1 MMQMRFP
8 VATASIITL
17 NAVIFAIG
25 LLSGSQTQ
33 IIQNYGFIPNDLFYV
48 KSNANDDGG
57 NNNNNNPTADNTQ
70 QNPLS
75 SSLPP
80 LQSSSE
86 LPQSSSLS
94 SLLAESLTRLFTSM
108 FIHANIAHIAFN
120 LFALAYLGGYAER
133 AIGVARYVL
142 VYLISGIVAALFHG
156 IIASYILHNG
166 DVVLIGASGA
176 ISGVLGIAAAAGN
189 YRAYYWLVIQIVFA
203 VIGSVSALPIAFS
216 AHVGGFI
223 AGVLMTKVLVKL
235 EQTKRRRSRYFLQ
248 S

>member
-1 MMQMRFP
+1 MQMMM
-8 VATASIITL
+8 AGII
-17 NAVIFAIG
+17 
-25 LLSGSQTQ
+25 
-33 IIQNYGFIPNDLFYV
+33 III
-48 KSNANDDGG
+48 
-57 NNNNNNPTADNTQ
+57 PTADNTQ

-142 VYLISGIVAALFHG
+142 VYLISGIVGALFHG

-166 DVVLIGASGA
+166 DVVLIGASGV
-176 ISGVLGIAAAAGN
+176 ISGVLGIAVQLAITGP
-189 YRAYYWLVIQIVFA
+189 I
-203 VIGSVSALPIAFS
+203 IGW
-216 AHVGGFI
+216 
-223 AGVLMTKVLVKL
+223 
-235 EQTKRRRSRYFLQ
+235 
-248 S
+248 

>member
-1 MMQMRFP
+1 MMMQIKRFP
-8 VATASIITL
+8 VATTSIITL
-17 NAVIFAIG
+17 NAIIFAIG
-25 LLSGSQTQ
+25 LLSDSQTQ

-48 KSNANDDGG
+48 GSNANDDRS
-57 NNNNNNPTADNTQ
+57 NNNNLAESAH

-75 SSLPP
+75 SSLP
-80 LQSSSE
+80 LQSSEPSRSSSS
-86 LPQSSSLS
+86 LPQSLI
-94 SLLAESLTRLFTSM
+94 RLFTSM

-133 AIGVARYVL
+133 AIGVPRYVL

-189 YRAYYWLVIQIVFA
+189 YRAYYWLMIQIVFA

-235 EQTKRRRSRYFLQ
+235 EQTKRRKSRYFLQ
-248 S
+248 P

>member
-1 MMQMRFP
+1 MQMRFP

-17 NAVIFAIG
+17 NAVIFALG

>member
-1 MMQMRFP
+1 MMMQIKRFP
-8 VATASIITL
+8 IATASIITL
-17 NAVIFAIG
+17 NAIIFVIG
-25 LLSGSQTQ
+25 LLSDSQIQ

-48 KSNANDDGG
+48 GSNANDDRS
-57 NNNNNNPTADNTQ
+57 NNNNLAESAH

-75 SSLPP
+75 SSLP
-80 LQSSSE
+80 LQSSEPSRSS
-86 LPQSSSLS
+86 SSSLP
-94 SLLAESLTRLFTSM
+94 ESLIRLFTSM

-133 AIGVARYVL
+133 AIGVPRYVL

-189 YRAYYWLVIQIVFA
+189 YRAYYWLMIQIVFA

-235 EQTKRRRSRYFLQ
+235 EQTKRRKSRYFLQ
-248 S
+248 P

>member
-1 MMQMRFP
+1 MQMRFP

-33 IIQNYGFIPNDLFYV
+33 TIQNYGFIPNDLFYV

-57 NNNNNNPTADNTQ
+57 NNNNPAADNSQ

-86 LPQSSSLS
+86 LPQSSS

-235 EQTKRRRSRYFLQ
+235 EQTKRRRRYFLQ

>member
-1 MMQMRFP
+1 MMQIKRFP

-33 IIQNYGFIPNDLFYV
+33 IIQNYGFIPNHLFYV
-48 KSNANDDGG
+48 GNANDDG
-57 NNNNNNPTADNTQ
+57 NNNNNPADSAQ
-70 QNPLS
+70 QNPSSSLLPLQLSEPQSS
-75 SSLPP
+75 SSLP
-80 LQSSSE
+80 
-86 LPQSSSLS
+86 
-94 SLLAESLTRLFTSM
+94 ESLTRLFTSM

-120 LFALAYLGGYAER
+120 LIALVYLGGYAER
-133 AIGVARYVL
+133 AIGVPRYVL

-176 ISGVLGIAAAAGN
+176 ISGILGVAAAAGN
-189 YRAYYWLVIQIVFA
+189 SKAYYWLVLQIVFA
-203 VIGSVSALPIAFS
+203 VIGSVSALPIAFT

-235 EQTKRRRSRYFLQ
+235 EQTKRRKSRYFLQ
-248 S
+248 P

>member
-1 MMQMRFP
+1 MMMQIKHFP
-8 VATASIITL
+8 IATVSIITL

-48 KSNANDDGG
+48 KSNANDDW
-57 NNNNNNPTADNTQ
+57 NNNNNNPADSAQ
-70 QNPLS
+70 QNLLS
-75 SSLPP
+75 SSLLP
-80 LQSSSE
+80 LQSSE
-86 LPQSSSLS
+86 PPQSLT
-94 SLLAESLTRLFTSM
+94 SLLPESLTRLFTSM

-133 AIGVARYVL
+133 AIGVPRYVL
-142 VYLISGIVAALFHG
+142 VYLVSGIVAALFHG

-223 AGVLMTKVLVKL
+223 AGVFITKVLVRL
-235 EQTKRRRSRYFLQ
+235 EQIKRRKSRYFLQ

>member
-1 MMQMRFP
+1 MQMRFP

-33 IIQNYGFIPNDLFYV
+33 TIQNYGFIPNDLFYV

-57 NNNNNNPTADNTQ
+57 NNNNNPAADNSQ

-86 LPQSSSLS
+86 LPQSS

-235 EQTKRRRSRYFLQ
+235 EQTKRRRRYFLQ

>member
-1 MMQMRFP
+1 MMMQIKHFP
-8 VATASIITL
+8 IATVSIITL

-48 KSNANDDGG
+48 RSNANDDG
-57 NNNNNNPTADNTQ
+57 NNNNNPAESAQ

-75 SSLPP
+75 SSSPSPP
-80 LQSSSE
+80 HLQSSSE
-86 LPQSSSLS
+86 PPQSSSL
-94 SLLAESLTRLFTSM
+94 LPESLTRLFTSM
-108 FIHANIAHIAFN
+108 FIHASIAHIAFN
-120 LFALAYLGGYAER
+120 LFALVYLGGYAER
-133 AIGVARYVL
+133 AIGVPRYVL

-223 AGVLMTKVLVKL
+223 AGVLITKALVRL
-235 EQTKRRRSRYFLQ
+235 EQIKRRKSRYFLQ
-248 S
+248 P